1 MKIKYHWL
9 NHLFNFL
16 AVILGVYLAFYI
28 NEAANSKQERRESVY
43 LMNALLSDLS
53 EDIQVYESYQIPA
66 NKQQQ
71 ASLQQ
76 ALEILMTDQT
86 AELDAHLTAVL
97 QLENYAPTTSTYSAM
112 RSSGKLGY
120 IQDLSLQRELNSFYE
135 GLAQESV
142 RKGEAQA
149 DYLLQDLLSW
159 LTTNLDLIDL
169 KVLQKDALIVL
180 RNKLLI
186 YDSLLDQKVKA
197 YEEVVESSEA
207 LKTQIEAVLAEQ

>member
-28 NEAANSKQERRESVY
+28 NEAAKSKQEVRESVY
-43 LMNALLSDLS
+43 MMNALLSDLS
-53 EDIQVYESYQIPA
+53 DDIKVYESYQIPA

-76 ALEILMTDQT
+76 VLEGLMSDPPVLQG
-86 AELDAHLTAVL
+86 EQLTQVL

-120 IQDLSLQRELNSFYE
+120 IQDLSLQRALNSFYE
-135 GLAQESV
+135 GLATESV

-159 LTTNLDLIDL
+159 LTINLDLIDM

-197 YEEVVESSEA
+197 YEEVVTSSEA
-207 LKTQIEAVLAEQ
+207 LKTQIEAVLAAQ